1 MRKQDLSV
9 KIKLTD
15 PVFLNKVL
23 LLYNTGTVKEADICW
38 IYIAVSNVMKKYDI
52 QVIIQVLFIQRN
64 CISQYINR

>member
-38 IYIAVSNVMKKYDI
+38 IYIAVSNVM
-52 QVIIQVLFIQRN
+52 
-64 CISQYINR
+64 